1 MTSAPLTSPCRPV
14 RAPTSPLCATASPPR
29 KKAPER
35 GGVDTAIVPADLRQA
50 DRKLLIMDVD
60 STLIQ
65 QEVIE
70 LLAAYAGKRDEV
82 AAVTEAAMRGELDFA
97 QSLHARV
104 AVLAGL
110 PAAVVDSVR
119 AEVKLSEG
127 AAELVAAFKAAGHV
141 VAVVSGGF
149 NQILRP
155 IAEDLGL
162 DYWIA
167 NELEIVDGALT
178 GKVLGDVID
187 RAAKEKYLREWAAAE
202 GIAMEHTI
210 AVGDG
215 ANDLDMLGAA
225 GIGVAFNAKPAVRAV
240 ADAADQHAA
249 PGRRAAH
256 RRSLSRHPPRTQ
268 PAGRSAGRR
277 RVLACGEYRSPG
289 IPDQDGARPFRVLL
303 PQDAAA
309 EAFCV
314 HGRPV
319 PVRDSER
326 HVPPRPLPGAR
337 GASHATASSKPRGTA
352 SPDWRTLMLGST
364 VASRWSP

>member
-1 MTSAPLTSPCRPV
+1 MTSNLAAVSYGVNLSPVELEHLRKVLSDVGASFTSEARSGDERFGV
-14 RAPTSPLCATASPPR
+14 YTIGLAVDGGTAADLAEIR
-29 KKAPER
+29 RRVADAAGE
-35 GGVDTAIVPADLRQA
+35 GVDTAIVPAGLRGA
-50 DRKLLIMDVD
+50 PRKLLIMDVD

-70 LLAAYAGKRDEV
+70 LLAAHAGKREEV

-119 AEVKLSEG
+119 EEVRLSLG

-149 NQILRP
+149 NQILGP
-155 IAEDLGL
+155 IAGQLGL

-167 NELEIVDGALT
+167 NELEIVDGVLT
-178 GKVLGDVID
+178 GKVLGAVID

-202 GIAMEHTI
+202 GISLEHSI

-225 GIGVAFNAKPAVRAV
+225 GIGIAFNAKPAVRAV
-240 ADAADQHAA
+240 ADAAINMPYLDAV
-249 PGRRAAH
+249 
-256 RRSLSRHPPRTQ
+256 RHI
-268 PAGRSAGRR
+268 AG
-277 RVLACGEYRSPG
+277 V
-289 IPDQDGARPFRVLL
+289 
-303 PQDAAA
+303 
-309 EAFCV
+309 
-314 HGRPV
+314 
-319 PVRDSER
+319 
-326 HVPPRPLPGAR
+326 
-337 GASHATASSKPRGTA
+337 
-352 SPDWRTLMLGST
+352 
-364 VASRWSP
+364 

>member
-1 MTSAPLTSPCRPV
+1 MTSNLAAVSYGVNVNPESLDEVRKALAAFGATVWSESSTSSTTQSGDARYEVHTISFSAETGTAETLGTLRRLVSDAAPAGIDV
-14 RAPTSPLCATASPPR
+14 A
-29 KKAPER
+29 
-35 GGVDTAIVPADLRQA
+35 VVPAALREA
-50 DRKLLIMDVD
+50 GRKLLIMDVD

-70 LLAAYAGKRDEV
+70 LLAAHAGKRDEV

-119 AEVKLSEG
+119 DEVRLSLG

-149 NQILRP
+149 NQILGP
-155 IAEDLGL
+155 IAGDLAL
-162 DYWIA
+162 DHWIA

-178 GKVLGDVID
+178 GKVLGAVID
-187 RAAKEKYLREWAAAE
+187 RAAKEKYLREWSAAA
-202 GIAMEHTI
+202 GIPLEHTI

-240 ADAADQHAA
+240 ADAAVNMPYLDAV
-249 PGRRAAH
+249 
-256 RRSLSRHPPRTQ
+256 RHI
-268 PAGRSAGRR
+268 AN
-277 RVLACGEYRSPG
+277 V
-289 IPDQDGARPFRVLL
+289 
-303 PQDAAA
+303 
-309 EAFCV
+309 
-314 HGRPV
+314 
-319 PVRDSER
+319 
-326 HVPPRPLPGAR
+326 
-337 GASHATASSKPRGTA
+337 
-352 SPDWRTLMLGST
+352 
-364 VASRWSP
+364 

>member
-1 MTSAPLTSPCRPV
+1 MARAAALQLWQTATAIQPPTTDNETNSGSASALTKITGMTSNVTAVSYGLKLSSDSLEQLRSALV
-14 RAPTSPLCATASPPR
+14 ESGATLAGESTAGDGR
-29 KKAPER
+29 YQVHTIDFLVER
-35 GGVDTAIVPADLRQA
+35 GMASDIADLRGSIAGSSAPGMDTAIVPASLRDA
-50 DRKLLIMDVD
+50 PRKFLIMDVD

-70 LLAAYAGKRDEV
+70 LLAAYAGKREEV

-127 AAELVAAFKAAGHV
+127 AAELVAAFKAAGHS

-155 IAEDLGL
+155 IAEELGL
-162 DYWIA
+162 DHWIA

-178 GKVLGDVID
+178 GKVLGAVID
-187 RAAKEKYLREWAAAE
+187 RAAKEKYLREWAAAD
-202 GIAMEHTI
+202 GVAMENTI

-240 ADAADQHAA
+240 ADSAINMPYLDAVRHIAA
-249 PGRRAAH
+249 
-256 RRSLSRHPPRTQ
+256 
-268 PAGRSAGRR
+268 
-277 RVLACGEYRSPG
+277 V
-289 IPDQDGARPFRVLL
+289 
-303 PQDAAA
+303 
-309 EAFCV
+309 
-314 HGRPV
+314 
-319 PVRDSER
+319 
-326 HVPPRPLPGAR
+326 
-337 GASHATASSKPRGTA
+337 
-352 SPDWRTLMLGST
+352 
-364 VASRWSP
+364 

>member
-1 MTSAPLTSPCRPV
+1 MTSNVTAVSYGQNLTDAGLEQLRSILTEHGAAVGAESRAGDSRFQV
-14 RAPTSPLCATASPPR
+14 RVTELQLPDATEAGLAALRAAVAGAVIP
-29 KKAPER
+29 
-35 GGVDTAIVPADLRQA
+35 GVDTALVPEGLRSA
-50 DRKLLIMDVD
+50 GRKLLIMDVD

-110 PAAVVDSVR
+110 PADVVNSVR
-119 AEVKLSEG
+119 HEVKLSEG
-127 AAELVAAFKAAGHV
+127 AAELVAAFKAAGHP

-149 NQILRP
+149 NQILEP
-155 IAEDLGL
+155 IAGDLGL
-162 DYWIA
+162 DYWQA

-178 GKVLGDVID
+178 GKVLGAVVD
-187 RAAKEKYLREWAAAE
+187 RAAKEKFLREWAAAE

-240 ADAADQHAA
+240 ADSAVNMPYLDAV
-249 PGRRAAH
+249 
-256 RRSLSRHPPRTQ
+256 RHI
-268 PAGRSAGRR
+268 AG
-277 RVLACGEYRSPG
+277 V
-289 IPDQDGARPFRVLL
+289 
-303 PQDAAA
+303 
-309 EAFCV
+309 
-314 HGRPV
+314 
-319 PVRDSER
+319 
-326 HVPPRPLPGAR
+326 
-337 GASHATASSKPRGTA
+337 
-352 SPDWRTLMLGST
+352 
-364 VASRWSP
+364 

>member
-1 MTSAPLTSPCRPV
+1 MTSNLAAVSYGVNLTPESLDNVRHALTGAGVAVSSESHSADERFAVHTAELTPATDAAPDLAGVRRKVAEAARP
-14 RAPTSPLCATASPPR
+14 
-29 KKAPER
+29 
-35 GGVDTAIVPADLRQA
+35 GVDTAIVPEGLRQA
-50 DRKLLIMDVD
+50 ARKLLIMDVD

-70 LLAAYAGKRDEV
+70 LLAAHAGKREEV

-119 AEVKLSEG
+119 EEVRLSLG
-127 AAELVAAFKAAGHV
+127 AGELVAAFKAAGHT

-149 NQILRP
+149 NQILGP
-155 IAEDLGL
+155 IAEGLGL

-178 GKVLGDVID
+178 GKVLGAVID

-202 GIAMEHTI
+202 GISLEHTI

-225 GIGVAFNAKPAVRAV
+225 GIGIAFNAKPAVRAV
-240 ADAADQHAA
+240 ADAAVNMPYLDAV
-249 PGRRAAH
+249 
-256 RRSLSRHPPRTQ
+256 RHI
-268 PAGRSAGRR
+268 AN
-277 RVLACGEYRSPG
+277 V
-289 IPDQDGARPFRVLL
+289 
-303 PQDAAA
+303 
-309 EAFCV
+309 
-314 HGRPV
+314 
-319 PVRDSER
+319 
-326 HVPPRPLPGAR
+326 
-337 GASHATASSKPRGTA
+337 
-352 SPDWRTLMLGST
+352 
-364 VASRWSP
+364 

>member
-1 MTSAPLTSPCRPV
+1 MTSNVTAVSYGQNLTDTGLEQLRSILAEHGAAVGAESRAGDDRYQV
-14 RAPTSPLCATASPPR
+14 RVTELELPDATEAGL
-29 KKAPER
+29 AALR
-35 GGVDTAIVPADLRQA
+35 GAVAGTAIPGMDTALVPGDLRSA
-50 DRKLLIMDVD
+50 SRKLLIMDVD

-110 PAAVVDSVR
+110 PADVVNSVR
-119 AEVKLSEG
+119 HEVKLSEG
-127 AAELVAAFKAAGHV
+127 AAELVAAFKAAGHP

-149 NQILRP
+149 NQILEP
-155 IAEDLGL
+155 IAGDLGL
-162 DYWIA
+162 DYWQA

-178 GKVLGDVID
+178 GKVLGAVVD

-240 ADAADQHAA
+240 ADSAVNMPYLDAV
-249 PGRRAAH
+249 
-256 RRSLSRHPPRTQ
+256 RHI
-268 PAGRSAGRR
+268 AG
-277 RVLACGEYRSPG
+277 V
-289 IPDQDGARPFRVLL
+289 
-303 PQDAAA
+303 
-309 EAFCV
+309 
-314 HGRPV
+314 
-319 PVRDSER
+319 
-326 HVPPRPLPGAR
+326 
-337 GASHATASSKPRGTA
+337 
-352 SPDWRTLMLGST
+352 
-364 VASRWSP
+364 

>member
-1 MTSAPLTSPCRPV
+1 MTSNVTAVSYGLKLIPAELEQLRSLLTGNGAALQAETQAGDGRYGV
-14 RAPTSPLCATASPPR
+14 HTADLALPDAAAAGIAALRHAVAQHPQD
-29 KKAPER
+29 
-35 GGVDTAIVPADLRQA
+35 GIDTAIVPTGLRTA
-50 DRKLLIMDVD
+50 TRKFLIMDVD

-70 LLAAYAGKRDEV
+70 LLAAYAGKREEV

-110 PAAVVDSVR
+110 PADVVDSVR
-119 AEVKLSEG
+119 AEVRLSEG

-149 NQILRP
+149 NQILKP
-155 IAEDLGL
+155 IAENLGL

-178 GKVLGDVID
+178 GKVLGAVID

-202 GIAMEHTI
+202 GIPLEHTI

-215 ANDLDMLGAA
+215 ANDLDMLSAA

-240 ADAADQHAA
+240 ADSAINMPYLDAV
-249 PGRRAAH
+249 
-256 RRSLSRHPPRTQ
+256 RHI
-268 PAGRSAGRR
+268 AG
-277 RVLACGEYRSPG
+277 V
-289 IPDQDGARPFRVLL
+289 
-303 PQDAAA
+303 
-309 EAFCV
+309 
-314 HGRPV
+314 
-319 PVRDSER
+319 
-326 HVPPRPLPGAR
+326 
-337 GASHATASSKPRGTA
+337 
-352 SPDWRTLMLGST
+352 
-364 VASRWSP
+364 

>member
-1 MTSAPLTSPCRPV
+1 MSSNVTAVSYAPKLSLSDVEGLRAALTAAGLSIDTETRTGNGRFEVYTAECGTESGAPAVLADLR
-14 RAPTSPLCATASPPR
+14 RAAA
-29 KKAPER
+29 R
-35 GGVDTAIVPADLRQA
+35 GLEGVDTAIVPAPLRNAQ
-50 DRKLLIMDVD
+50 RKFLIMDVD

-70 LLAAYAGKRDEV
+70 LLAAHAGKREEV
-82 AAVTEAAMRGELDFA
+82 TAVTEAAMRGELDFA

-110 PAAVVDSVR
+110 PAGVVDSVR
-119 AEVKLSEG
+119 AEVKLSDG

-149 NQILRP
+149 NQILQP
-155 IAEDLGL
+155 IAARLGL

-202 GIAMEHTI
+202 GIPLEHTI

-225 GIGVAFNAKPAVRAV
+225 GIGVAFNAKPAVRAA
-240 ADAADQHAA
+240 ADAVISMPYLDAV
-249 PGRRAAH
+249 
-256 RRSLSRHPPRTQ
+256 RHI
-268 PAGRSAGRR
+268 AG
-277 RVLACGEYRSPG
+277 V
-289 IPDQDGARPFRVLL
+289 
-303 PQDAAA
+303 
-309 EAFCV
+309 
-314 HGRPV
+314 
-319 PVRDSER
+319 
-326 HVPPRPLPGAR
+326 
-337 GASHATASSKPRGTA
+337 
-352 SPDWRTLMLGST
+352 
-364 VASRWSP
+364 

>member
-1 MTSAPLTSPCRPV
+1 MTSNLAAVSYGVNLSPVELEHLRTVLSDAGASFTSEARSGDERFGV
-14 RAPTSPLCATASPPR
+14 YTIGLAVDGGTAADLAEIR
-29 KKAPER
+29 RRVADAAGE
-35 GGVDTAIVPADLRQA
+35 GVDTAIVPAGLRGA
-50 DRKLLIMDVD
+50 PRKLLIMDVD

-70 LLAAYAGKRDEV
+70 LLAAHAGKREEV

-119 AEVKLSEG
+119 EEVRLSLG

-149 NQILRP
+149 NQILGP
-155 IAEDLGL
+155 IAGELGL

-167 NELEIVDGALT
+167 NELEIVDGVLT
-178 GKVLGDVID
+178 GKVLGAVID

-202 GIAMEHTI
+202 GISLEHSI

-225 GIGVAFNAKPAVRAV
+225 GIGIAFNAKPAVRAV
-240 ADAADQHAA
+240 ADAAINMPYLDAV
-249 PGRRAAH
+249 
-256 RRSLSRHPPRTQ
+256 RHI
-268 PAGRSAGRR
+268 AG
-277 RVLACGEYRSPG
+277 V
-289 IPDQDGARPFRVLL
+289 
-303 PQDAAA
+303 
-309 EAFCV
+309 
-314 HGRPV
+314 
-319 PVRDSER
+319 
-326 HVPPRPLPGAR
+326 
-337 GASHATASSKPRGTA
+337 
-352 SPDWRTLMLGST
+352 
-364 VASRWSP
+364 

>member
-1 MTSAPLTSPCRPV
+1 MSSNLTAVSYGVNLSLSELEHLRKVLSGSGASLTSESRSGDDRFGV
-14 RAPTSPLCATASPPR
+14 FTIGLAVDGATVADLSGLRRKVADAAAP
-29 KKAPER
+29 
-35 GGVDTAIVPADLRQA
+35 GMDTAIVADALRDA
-50 DRKLLIMDVD
+50 SRKLLIMDVD

-70 LLAAYAGKRDEV
+70 LLAAHAGKREEV

-110 PAAVVDSVR
+110 PAAVVDAVR
-119 AEVKLSEG
+119 AEVRLSEG
-127 AAELVAAFKAAGHV
+127 AAELVAAFKAAGHA

-155 IAEDLGL
+155 IAEELGL

-167 NELEIVDGALT
+167 NELEIVDGFLT

-202 GIAMEHTI
+202 GIDLEHTI

-240 ADAADQHAA
+240 ADAAINMPYLDAV
-249 PGRRAAH
+249 
-256 RRSLSRHPPRTQ
+256 RHI
-268 PAGRSAGRR
+268 AG
-277 RVLACGEYRSPG
+277 V
-289 IPDQDGARPFRVLL
+289 
-303 PQDAAA
+303 
-309 EAFCV
+309 
-314 HGRPV
+314 
-319 PVRDSER
+319 
-326 HVPPRPLPGAR
+326 
-337 GASHATASSKPRGTA
+337 
-352 SPDWRTLMLGST
+352 
-364 VASRWSP
+364 

>member
-1 MTSAPLTSPCRPV
+1 MTSNVTAVSYGLKLIPAELEQLRSLLTGYGAALQAEAQAGDGRYDVHTVDLALPD
-14 RAPTSPLCATASPPR
+14 ASDAGIPALR
-29 KKAPER
+29 HAVAQHR
-35 GGVDTAIVPADLRQA
+35 QDGIDTAIVPAGLRTA
-50 DRKLLIMDVD
+50 TRKFLIMDVD

-70 LLAAYAGKRDEV
+70 LLAAYAGKREEV

-110 PAAVVDSVR
+110 PADVVDSVR

-149 NQILRP
+149 NQILQP
-155 IAEDLGL
+155 IAESLGL

-178 GKVLGDVID
+178 GKVLGAVID

-202 GIAMEHTI
+202 GVPLEHTI

-215 ANDLDMLGAA
+215 ANDLDMLSAA

-240 ADAADQHAA
+240 ADSAINMPYLDAV
-249 PGRRAAH
+249 
-256 RRSLSRHPPRTQ
+256 RHI
-268 PAGRSAGRR
+268 AG
-277 RVLACGEYRSPG
+277 V
-289 IPDQDGARPFRVLL
+289 
-303 PQDAAA
+303 
-309 EAFCV
+309 
-314 HGRPV
+314 
-319 PVRDSER
+319 
-326 HVPPRPLPGAR
+326 
-337 GASHATASSKPRGTA
+337 
-352 SPDWRTLMLGST
+352 
-364 VASRWSP
+364 

>member
-1 MTSAPLTSPCRPV
+1 MTSNVTAVSYGPKL
-14 RAPTSPLCATASPPR
+14 TASELEKLR
-29 KKAPER
+29 SVLTGSGAALQSESNGGDSR
-35 GGVDTAIVPADLRQA
+35 FEVHTAELAIADGTDAGISTLRRAVAGAAQDGVDTAIVPAGLRA
-50 DRKLLIMDVD
+50 APRKLLIMDVD

-70 LLAAYAGKRDEV
+70 LLAAYAGKREEV
-82 AAVTEAAMRGELDFA
+82 TAVTEAAMRGELDFA

-162 DYWIA
+162 DYWLA

-178 GKVLGDVID
+178 GKVLGAVID

-202 GIAMEHTI
+202 GIPMEHTI

-240 ADAADQHAA
+240 ADSAINMPYLDAV
-249 PGRRAAH
+249 
-256 RRSLSRHPPRTQ
+256 RHI
-268 PAGRSAGRR
+268 AG
-277 RVLACGEYRSPG
+277 V
-289 IPDQDGARPFRVLL
+289 
-303 PQDAAA
+303 
-309 EAFCV
+309 
-314 HGRPV
+314 
-319 PVRDSER
+319 
-326 HVPPRPLPGAR
+326 
-337 GASHATASSKPRGTA
+337 
-352 SPDWRTLMLGST
+352 
-364 VASRWSP
+364 

>member
-1 MTSAPLTSPCRPV
+1 MTSNVTAVSYGQNLTDTGLEQLRSILAKHGAAVGAESTAGDDRYQV
-14 RAPTSPLCATASPPR
+14 RVTELELQDATEAGL
-29 KKAPER
+29 AVLR
-35 GGVDTAIVPADLRQA
+35 GAVAGTAIPGMDTALVPGDLRSA
-50 DRKLLIMDVD
+50 GRKLLIMDVD

-110 PAAVVDSVR
+110 PADVVNSVR
-119 AEVKLSEG
+119 HEVKLSEG
-127 AAELVAAFKAAGHV
+127 AAELVAAFKAAGHP

-149 NQILRP
+149 NQILEP
-155 IAEDLGL
+155 IAGDLGL
-162 DYWIA
+162 DYWQA

-178 GKVLGDVID
+178 GKVLGAVVD

-240 ADAADQHAA
+240 ADSAVNMPYLDAV
-249 PGRRAAH
+249 
-256 RRSLSRHPPRTQ
+256 RHI
-268 PAGRSAGRR
+268 AG
-277 RVLACGEYRSPG
+277 V
-289 IPDQDGARPFRVLL
+289 
-303 PQDAAA
+303 
-309 EAFCV
+309 
-314 HGRPV
+314 
-319 PVRDSER
+319 
-326 HVPPRPLPGAR
+326 
-337 GASHATASSKPRGTA
+337 
-352 SPDWRTLMLGST
+352 
-364 VASRWSP
+364 

>member
-1 MTSAPLTSPCRPV
+1 MTSNV
-14 RAPTSPLCATASPPR
+14 TAVSYGPKLPASELDR
-29 KKAPER
+29 LRSVLAGSGAVLQSEYRNGNSRFEVHTAELAVAGSMDSGIAALRLAVAEAAKA
-35 GGVDTAIVPADLRQA
+35 GLDTAIVPSGLRTAQ
-50 DRKLLIMDVD
+50 RKFLIMDVD

-70 LLAAYAGKRDEV
+70 LLAAYAGKREEV

-110 PAAVVDSVR
+110 PAAVVESVR

-178 GKVLGDVID
+178 GKVLGAVID

-202 GIAMEHTI
+202 GIPMEHTI

-240 ADAADQHAA
+240 ADSAVNMPYLDAV
-249 PGRRAAH
+249 
-256 RRSLSRHPPRTQ
+256 RHI
-268 PAGRSAGRR
+268 AG
-277 RVLACGEYRSPG
+277 V
-289 IPDQDGARPFRVLL
+289 
-303 PQDAAA
+303 
-309 EAFCV
+309 
-314 HGRPV
+314 
-319 PVRDSER
+319 
-326 HVPPRPLPGAR
+326 
-337 GASHATASSKPRGTA
+337 
-352 SPDWRTLMLGST
+352 
-364 VASRWSP
+364 

>member
-1 MTSAPLTSPCRPV
+1 MTSNV
-14 RAPTSPLCATASPPR
+14 TAVSY
-29 KKAPER
+29 
-35 GGVDTAIVPADLRQA
+35 GVHLPSSEAEILRSLLVGSGTTFEADSSSSNGRYDVCTVDFAVPSGSAAEIAGLRHLIAAAKEKGARDGLDTAVVPAELRQA
-50 DRKLLIMDVD
+50 GRKLLIMDVD

-178 GKVLGDVID
+178 GRVLGDVID
-187 RAAKEKYLREWAAAE
+187 RAAKEKCLREWSAAE
-202 GIAMEHTI
+202 GIALEHTI

-240 ADAADQHAA
+240 ADAAINMPYLDAV
-249 PGRRAAH
+249 
-256 RRSLSRHPPRTQ
+256 RHI
-268 PAGRSAGRR
+268 AG
-277 RVLACGEYRSPG
+277 V
-289 IPDQDGARPFRVLL
+289 
-303 PQDAAA
+303 
-309 EAFCV
+309 
-314 HGRPV
+314 
-319 PVRDSER
+319 
-326 HVPPRPLPGAR
+326 
-337 GASHATASSKPRGTA
+337 
-352 SPDWRTLMLGST
+352 
-364 VASRWSP
+364 

>member
-1 MTSAPLTSPCRPV
+1 MSSNVTAVSYGLKLSLPDIQRLRSLLTAAGLGVGAETRTGDGRFEVYAVDCALELAHWTSGRRRRRHRRTPRRHCR
-14 RAPTSPLCATASPPR
+14 ATAALR
-29 KKAPER
+29 KPAGRSRRALAAAGIE
-35 GGVDTAIVPADLRQA
+35 GVDTALVPAALRSA
-50 DRKLLIMDVD
+50 PRKFLIMDVD

-70 LLAAYAGKRDEV
+70 LLAAYAGKREEV
-82 AAVTEAAMRGELDFA
+82 TAVTEAAMRGELDFA

-110 PAAVVDSVR
+110 PADVVESVR
-119 AEVKLSEG
+119 AEVRLTEG
-127 AAELVAAFKAAGHV
+127 AAELVAAFQAAGHA

-162 DYWIA
+162 HYWIA

-202 GIAMEHTI
+202 GIPMEHTI

-225 GIGVAFNAKPAVRAV
+225 GIGIAFNAKPAVRAA
-240 ADAADQHAA
+240 ADAAVNLPYLDAV
-249 PGRRAAH
+249 RYI
-256 RRSLSRHPPRTQ
+256 
-268 PAGRSAGRR
+268 AG
-277 RVLACGEYRSPG
+277 V
-289 IPDQDGARPFRVLL
+289 
-303 PQDAAA
+303 
-309 EAFCV
+309 
-314 HGRPV
+314 
-319 PVRDSER
+319 
-326 HVPPRPLPGAR
+326 
-337 GASHATASSKPRGTA
+337 
-352 SPDWRTLMLGST
+352 
-364 VASRWSP
+364 

>member
-1 MTSAPLTSPCRPV
+1 MTSNV
-14 RAPTSPLCATASPPR
+14 TAVSYGVHLPSSEAEILRSLLVGSGTTFEADSRSSNGRFDVCTVDFAVPSGSAAELAGLR
-29 KKAPER
+29 HLIAAAKENADR
-35 GGVDTAIVPADLRQA
+35 DGVDTAVVPAELRRA
-50 DRKLLIMDVD
+50 SRKLLIMDVD

-127 AAELVAAFKAAGHV
+127 AADLVAAFKAAGHV

-167 NELEIVDGALT
+167 NELEIVDGVLT

-187 RAAKEKYLREWAAAE
+187 RAAKEKYLREWSAAE
-202 GIAMEHTI
+202 GIALEHTI

-240 ADAADQHAA
+240 ADAAINMPHLDAV
-249 PGRRAAH
+249 
-256 RRSLSRHPPRTQ
+256 RHI
-268 PAGRSAGRR
+268 AG
-277 RVLACGEYRSPG
+277 V
-289 IPDQDGARPFRVLL
+289 
-303 PQDAAA
+303 
-309 EAFCV
+309 
-314 HGRPV
+314 
-319 PVRDSER
+319 
-326 HVPPRPLPGAR
+326 
-337 GASHATASSKPRGTA
+337 
-352 SPDWRTLMLGST
+352 
-364 VASRWSP
+364 